1 MESVGAIAGIAALA
15 LVIVWNFLQ
24 SKRIDAL
31 QKRLDAMDKR

>member
-1 MESVGAIAGIAALA
+1 MDSVGAIAGIAALA

-31 QKRLDAMDKR
+31 QKRLDGMDKR